1 MLLVGIN
8 EALTVHKYE
17 GYLCGLVSLFL
28 PYTADDIPVNIPEI
42 KKEKNK

>member
-17 GYLCGLVSLFL
+17 DIYVGYCLFF
-28 PYTADDIPVNIPEI
+28 YAGRRFH
-42 KKEKNK
+42 